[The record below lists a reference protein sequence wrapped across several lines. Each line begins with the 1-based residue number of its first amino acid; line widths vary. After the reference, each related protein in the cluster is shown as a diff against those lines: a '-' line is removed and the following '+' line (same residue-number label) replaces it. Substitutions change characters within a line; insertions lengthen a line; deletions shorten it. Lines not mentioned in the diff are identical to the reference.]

1 MAITSANQLE
11 LLQTAE
17 AVAREKMIDPEL
29 VIEAMEESLARA
41 AKSRYGAEMDIR
53 VSIDRKTGVATFTRV
68 RTVTDQEE
76 LENYQAEMTA
86 ASALETVK
94 AQKSDL
100 VVLSGKREVFD
111 PETETSETFPNRR
124 FLLRKPTELDR
135 ALADGVDQDT
145 PPVAGDELVDQVPP
159 VEMGR
164 IAAQSAKQVI
174 LQKVREAE
182 RDRQFEEFKD
192 RAGTIINGVVKREE
206 YGNVIVDIGRGEGV
220 LRRNEKIGRESYR
233 PNDRI
238 RCYIKDVRRETRG
251 PQIFLSRTA
260 PEFMAELFKMEV
272 PEIYD
277 GIIEIKAVAR
287 DPGSRAK
294 IAVIS
299 YDNSIDPVGA
309 CVGMRGSRVQAVVN
323 ELQGEKIDIIPWNE
337 DQPTFLVNAL
347 QPAEVSKVV
356 LDEDAER
363 IEVVVPDE
371 QLSLAIGRRGQNV
384 RLASQ
389 LTGLDIDIMT
399 EAEESERRQAEFA
412 LRTNMFVD
420 TLDVDEVLAQLLV
433 SEGFTSLEEVAYVE
447 QEELLV
453 IDGFDEDTAEELQ
466 TRAREHLEE
475 QARKAMERAR
485 ELGVDDTLIDFEG
498 LTPQM
503 LEALAEDGVKTL
515 EDFATC
521 ADWELAGGW
530 TTVDGERVKDDG
542 VLEKFD
548 VSLEEAQTLIMTA
561 RVALGWVKPE
571 DLVGGASE
579 DAEEGAD
586 DAAEDAEDAQA

>member
-17 AVAREKMIDPEL
+17 AVAREKMIDPGL

-41 AKSRYGAEMDIR
+41 AKSRYGSEMDIR
-53 VSIDRKTGVATFTRV
+53 VSIDRKTGRATFTRV
-68 RTVTDQEE
+68 RTVVTDEE
-76 LENYQAEMTA
+76 LENYQAEMT
-86 ASALETVK
+86 
-94 AQKSDL
+94 
-100 VVLSGKREVFD
+100 
-111 PETETSETFPNRR
+111 
-124 FLLRKPTELDR
+124 
-135 ALADGVDQDT
+135 VDQAKQYMVDPKVGDT
-145 PPVAGDELVDQVPP
+145 FVEEVPP

-182 RDRQFEEFKD
+182 RDRQYEEFKD
-192 RAGTIINGVVKREE
+192 RAGTIINGQVKREE
-206 YGNVIVDIGRGEGV
+206 YGNVIVDVGAGEAI

-238 RCYIKDVRRETRG
+238 RCYIKDVRREPRG

-347 QPAEVSKVV
+347 QPAEVTKVV
-356 LDEDAER
+356 LDEEAER
-363 IEVVVPDE
+363 IEVVVPEE

-399 EAEESERRQAEFA
+399 EAEESARRQAEFET
-412 LRTNMFVD
+412 RTKLFMD
-420 TLDVDEVLAQLLV
+420 TLDLDEFFAQLLV
-433 SEGFTSLEEVAYVE
+433 SEGFTDLEEVAYVE
-447 QEELLV
+447 LDELMV
-453 IDGFDEDTAEELQ
+453 IDGIDEGTAEELQ
-466 TRAREHLEE
+466 ARARDYLDA
-475 QARKAMERAR
+475 QARQALENAR
-485 ELGVDDTLIDFEG
+485 ELGVEDSLVEFDG

-503 LEALAEDGVKTL
+503 LEALGKDGIKTL

-530 TTVDGERVKDDG
+530 TSVNGERVKDDG
-542 VLEKFD
+542 ILEPFD
-548 VSLEEAQTLIMTA
+548 ISLEEAQHLVMTA
-561 RVALGWVKPE
+561 RVLLGWVNPE
-571 DLVGGASE
+571 DMNPE
-579 DAEEGAD
+579 DPEE
-586 DAAEDAEDAQA
+586 DAAEDTDAATDDEAEARA

>member
-17 AVAREKMIDPEL
+17 AVAREKMIDPGL
-29 VIEAMEESLARA
+29 VVEAMEESLSRA

-53 VSIDRKTGVATFTRV
+53 VHIDRKTGKATFTRV
-68 RTVTDQEE
+68 RTVVEDDE
-76 LENYQAEMTA
+76 LENYQAEMTVEQA
-86 ASALETVK
+86 KQYMA
-94 AQKSDL
+94 
-100 VVLSGKREVFD
+100 D
-111 PETETSETFPNRR
+111 PQVGQQFVEE
-124 FLLRKPTELDR
+124 
-135 ALADGVDQDT
+135 
-145 PPVAGDELVDQVPP
+145 VPP

-182 RDRQFEEFKD
+182 RDRQYEEFKD

-206 YGNVIVDIGRGEGV
+206 YGNVIVDVGSGEAI

-238 RCYIKDVRRETRG
+238 RCYIKDVRREPRG

-294 IAVIS
+294 IAVVS
-299 YDNSIDPVGA
+299 YDGSIDPVGA

-323 ELQGEKIDIIPWNE
+323 ELQGEKIDIIPWSE
-337 DQPTFLVNAL
+337 DMPTFLVNAL

-356 LDEDAER
+356 LDEEAGK
-363 IEVVVPDE
+363 IEVVVPEE

-399 EAEESERRQAEFA
+399 EEEESARRQKEFEA
-412 LRTNMFVD
+412 RTGLFME
-420 TLDVDEVLAQLLV
+420 TLDLDEFFAQLLV
-433 SEGFTSLEEVAYVE
+433 SEGFTNLEEVAYVE
-447 QEELLV
+447 LDELLV
-453 IDGFDEDTAEELQ
+453 IDGVDEGTAEELQ
-466 TRAREHLEE
+466 ARARDYLEA
-475 QARKAMERAR
+475 QAKAALDNARA
-485 ELGVDDTLIDFEG
+485 LGVEDSLVEFDG

-503 LEALAEDGVKTL
+503 IEALAKDGVKTL

-542 VLEKFD
+542 ILEPFD
-548 VSLEEAQTLIMTA
+548 VSLEEAQNMVMTA
-561 RVALGWVKPE
+561 RILLGWVDPE
-571 DLVGGASE
+571 ELEAE
-579 DAEEGAD
+579 AEEGAEGEEGE
-586 DAAEDAEDAQA
+586 AAEAGDTGEAEAEAGA

>member
-17 AVAREKMIDPEL
+17 AVAREKMIDPGL

-53 VSIDRKTGVATFTRV
+53 VKIDRKTGRATFTRV
-68 RTVTDQEE
+68 RTVVADEE
-76 LENYQAEMTA
+76 LENYQAEF
-86 ASALETVK
+86 TVEQAK
-94 AQKSDL
+94 QYMAEPKIGDTL
-100 VVLSGKREVFD
+100 VE
-111 PETETSETFPNRR
+111 E
-124 FLLRKPTELDR
+124 
-135 ALADGVDQDT
+135 
-145 PPVAGDELVDQVPP
+145 VPP

-182 RDRQFEEFKD
+182 RDRQYEEFKD
-192 RAGTIINGVVKREE
+192 RAGTIINGLVKREE
-206 YGNVIVDIGRGEGV
+206 YGNVIVDVGAGEAI

-233 PNDRI
+233 PGDRI
-238 RCYIKDVRRETRG
+238 RVYIKDVRREQRG

-356 LDEDAER
+356 LDEEAGK
-363 IEVVVPDE
+363 IEVVVPEE

-399 EAEESERRQAEFA
+399 EEQESARRQAEFE
-412 LRTNMFVD
+412 LRTKLFVD
-420 TLDVDEVLAQLLV
+420 HLDLDEFFAQLLV
-433 SEGFTSLEEVAYVE
+433 SEGFSNLEEVAYVDID
-447 QEELLV
+447 ELLV
-453 IDGFDEDTAEELQ
+453 IDGVDEDTANELQ
-466 TRAREHLEE
+466 ARARDVLEA
-475 QARKAMERAR
+475 QNKAALDTARA
-485 ELGVDDTLIDFEG
+485 LGVEESLIEFEG

-503 LEALAEDGVKTL
+503 IEALAKDDVKTL

-530 TTVDGERVKDDG
+530 TTTNGERTKDDG
-542 VLEKFD
+542 VLEPFD
-548 VSLEEAQTLIMTA
+548 VSLEEAQNMIMTA
-561 RVALGWVKPE
+561 RIMLGWVDPA
-571 DLVGGASE
+571 DLESDADE
-579 DAEEGAD
+579 DADAD
-586 DAAEDAEDAQA
+586 DLEESEV

>member
-17 AVAREKMIDPEL
+17 AVAREKMIDPGL
-29 VIEAMEESLARA
+29 VVAAMEESLARA
-41 AKSRYGAEMDIR
+41 AKSRYGSEMDIR
-53 VSIDRKTGVATFTRV
+53 VKIDRKTGRATFTRV
-68 RTVTDQEE
+68 RTVVADED
-76 LENYQAEMTA
+76 LENYQAEMTVA
-86 ASALETVK
+86 QARQYMENPTV
-94 AQKSDL
+94 
-100 VVLSGKREVFD
+100 
-111 PETETSETFPNRR
+111 
-124 FLLRKPTELDR
+124 
-135 ALADGVDQDT
+135 
-145 PPVAGDELVDQVPP
+145 GDVYVEEVPP

-182 RDRQFEEFKD
+182 RDRQYEEFKD

-206 YGNVIVDIGRGEGV
+206 YGNVIVDVGAGEAI

-238 RCYIKDVRRETRG
+238 RCYVKDVRREPRG

-356 LDEDAER
+356 LDEEAGK
-363 IEVVVPDE
+363 IEVVVPEE

-399 EAEESERRQAEFA
+399 EAEESARRQKEFET
-412 LRTNMFVD
+412 RTKLFME
-420 TLDVDEVLAQLLV
+420 TLDLDEFFAQLLV
-433 SEGFTSLEEVAYVE
+433 SEGFTNLEEVAYVE
-447 QEELLV
+447 LDELLV
-453 IDGFDEDTAEELQ
+453 IDGVDEGTAEELQ
-466 TRAREHLEE
+466 ARARDYLEA
-475 QARKAMERAR
+475 QAKAALDNARA
-485 ELGVDDTLIDFEG
+485 LGAEDSLIEFEG

-503 LEALAEDGVKTL
+503 VEALAKDGVKTL

-530 TTVDGERVKDDG
+530 TTVDGQRVKDDG
-542 VLEKFD
+542 ILEPYD
-548 VSLEEAQTLIMTA
+548 VSLEEAQDMVMTA
-561 RVALGWVKPE
+561 RVMLGWVDPE
-571 DLVGGASE
+571 DLQP
-579 DAEEGAD
+579 DADDIEGEEGDEEAG
-586 DAAEDAEDAQA
+586 A